1 MLNLLRSTGLC
12 SLSSDSL
19 IKYDFYTFEVKCT
32 NPFSPGLGLCL
43 VLMRK
48 ESVAFAYS
56 INAIQRD
63 SVEYERWHFLTS
75 ARHANAHAAEALL
88 GVSPGR
94 EPVTLPH
101 SL

>member
-1 MLNLLRSTGLC
+1 MDEPILTWAW
-12 SLSSDSL
+12 SL
-19 IKYDFYTFEVKCT
+19 
-32 NPFSPGLGLCL
+32 LGLNA
-43 VLMRK
+43 K

-63 SVEYERWHFLTS
+63 YERWHFLTS

-94 EPVTLPH
+94 EPEPVTLPH

>member
-1 MLNLLRSTGLC
+1 MIFTLLKSNGRTHSHLGLVVAW
-12 SLSSDSL
+12 SL
-19 IKYDFYTFEVKCT
+19 
-32 NPFSPGLGLCL
+32 PGLIA
-43 VLMRK
+43 K

-56 INAIQRD
+56 INAIQCD
-63 SVEYERWHFLTS
+63 SVEYQRWRFLTS

-94 EPVTLPH
+94 ETVTLPH